1 LFVALVGEKRDGHEF
16 VSDVLAKGG
25 FAMVRKGFSDQPGLI
40 VVDDPLLGLQNFAT
54 AYLAER
60 DIPVVAVTG
69 SNGKTSTKD
78 MIAQVLRSR
87 YAVHST
93 QGNYN
98 NEIGVPLTV
107 LGVGEG
113 DEVLVAEMGM
123 RGLGQIKRLTEICP
137 PDLGVITN
145 IGPVHLELLGSMG
158 NVAQAKG
165 ELLEAL
171 DEDGVAIL
179 NGDDPSVRGQARSFK
194 GKIIYYGLDAANDLV
209 ASGIAI
215 DLEGRPSFNVR
226 YEGQEAQVTL
236 AVPGVH
242 NVWNAC
248 AALAVGAR
256 FGVTLQ
262 AGAEALADLT
272 LSAMRL
278 EVQRTPDGIVVLN
291 DSYNASPASMKVA
304 LDTLAH
310 MYCSGQRIAILG
322 DMLELGDMA
331 EEAHLDIGAYA
342 KRSATQLFFIGEY
355 APLMQEGAGTGQVF
369 ATVEDF
375 LATGFEASEDDL
387 VLIKAS
393 RGLKFERIVDQLMK
407 GGS

>member
-1 LFVALVGEKRDGHEF
+1 
-16 VSDVLAKGG
+16 
-25 FAMVRKGFSDQPGLI
+25 
-40 VVDDPLLGLQNFAT
+40 
-54 AYLAER
+54 
-60 DIPVVAVTG
+60 
-69 SNGKTSTKD
+69 
-78 MIAQVLRSR
+78 
-87 YAVHST
+87 
-93 QGNYN
+93 
-98 NEIGVPLTV
+98 
-107 LGVGEG
+107 
-113 DEVLVAEMGM
+113 
-123 RGLGQIKRLTEICP
+123 
-137 PDLGVITN
+137 
-145 IGPVHLELLGSMG
+145 MG